1 MPIYE
6 YQCTECGNVFEELQS
21 FSDKPITQCPICK
34 GRVRKLVSKGVGLSF
49 KGSGFYCTDYR
60 SSHSSPVHSSCSSGC
75 NTGSCSTCG
84 TSSSSKAKTSKT
96 AE

>member
-6 YQCTECGNVFEELQS
+6 YQCTECRNVFEELQS

-60 SSHSSPVHSSCSSGC
+60 SSHSSPAHSSCSSGC
-75 NTGSCSTCG
+75 STGNCSTCG
-84 TSSSSKAKTSKT
+84 STSSSKTKTSKT
-96 AE
+96 TG

>member
-6 YQCTECGNVFEELQS
+6 YQCIECGNVFEELQS

-60 SSHSSPVHSSCSSGC
+60 SSHSSPAHSSCSSGC
-75 NTGSCSTCG
+75 NTGNCSTCG
-84 TSSSSKAKTSKT
+84 TSSSSKSKTSKT
-96 AE
+96 VE

>member
-21 FSDKPITQCPICK
+21 FSDKPITQCPLCK

-60 SSHSSPVHSSCSSGC
+60 SSHSSPAHSNCSSGC
-75 NTGSCSTCG
+75 STGNCSTCG
-84 TSSSSKAKTSKT
+84 SSSNSKAPALKTK
-96 AE
+96 E